1 MLLIIGWTIV
11 VIGMFFVLSGS
22 IALLRFPDF
31 YTKIHGAS
39 VIENFGAPI
48 VLVGLACLQSNLA
61 SSFKLIIMALIVLIL
76 CPTSTFAIARAS
88 TLYKIDKDG
97 RIK

>member
-39 VIENFGAPI
+39 VIESCGAPI
-48 VLVGLACLQSNLA
+48 VLVGLACLQSNVT
-61 SSFKLIIMALIVLIL
+61 SSFKLIIMAAIVLIL
-76 CPTSTFAIARAS
+76 CPASTFAIARAS